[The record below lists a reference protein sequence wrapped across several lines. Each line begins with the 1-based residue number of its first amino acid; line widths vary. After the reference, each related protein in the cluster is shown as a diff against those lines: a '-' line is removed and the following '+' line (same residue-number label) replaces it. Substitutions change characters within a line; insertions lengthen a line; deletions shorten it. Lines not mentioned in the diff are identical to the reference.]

1 MTNKI
6 HRYTS
11 EAIDVTFDPKRCIH
25 AAECVRGLPA
35 VFDRNKRPWAQ
46 PGNAGADDVSMVVV
60 RCPTGALHFER
71 NDGGEAEPI
80 AGENTITL
88 VKDGPLFV
96 RGNVEIW
103 TASGETVS
111 VETRLALCRC
121 GASANKPFCD
131 NSHLRIEFQD
141 AGGLSANRVVAGE
154 QESLTVTPL
163 RNGPLLLRGSFE
175 LLSADRHTNYQG
187 TKAELCRCG
196 GSRNKPFCDG
206 THRRIGFTDADEGV
220 AANAQPLELPN

>member
-1 MTNKI
+1 MTSKI

-11 EAIDVTFDPKRCIH
+11 EAIDVTFDAKRCIH
-25 AAECVRGLPA
+25 AAECVRGLPT
-35 VFDRNKRPWAQ
+35 VFDRDRRPWAQ
-46 PGNAGADDVSMVVV
+46 PGNAGADEVTLVVG

-88 VKDGPLFV
+88 AEDGPLYV
-96 RGNVEIW
+96 RGNVEIR

-111 VETRLALCRC
+111 TETRLALCRC

-131 NSHLRIEFQD
+131 NSHLRIGFQD
-141 AGGLSANRVVAGE
+141 AGGLSAYQAAVAE
-154 QESLTVTPL
+154 QEPLNITPL
-163 RNGPLLLRGSFE
+163 RNGPLLLRGRFE
-175 LLSADRHTNYQG
+175 LRSADRHTSYHG
-187 TKAELCRCG
+187 TQAELCRCG

-206 THRRIGFTDADEGV
+206 THSRIGFIDADEGI
-220 AANAQPLELPN
+220 AANAQPLEVAN